1 MMSQNIFLFLLL
13 QSVSSLHISING
25 DKGNDFPDCLKG
37 EFPCQSMMYVADSFR
52 LTSNLT
58 ITIISSTLSLQG
70 SVVFT
75 GINGLTINGK
85 GTNIKCNGTGING
98 SGIVFNNCSNVKLNN
113 FTVEYC
119 GLLHKQNKYC
129 GQQAI
134 LVYNCSNFVLLQVNL
149 NYSNGTGL
157 VMYNIEGIVG
167 IWQCVFSNSK
177 LMLKDGDI
185 LYRRKFLTVTCFGGV
200 IGGGLHVIRQLRGY
214 KFFMERCQFI
224 NNSASSTGGALYLT
238 FNDYSL
244 TVISIMSSSF
254 IGNTADTSG
263 GAIGITVQRHGE
275 ISVYSQYSINFR
287 HCNIIGN
294 AAQFGGGVA
303 LEITHKNSRRSIIK
317 TPTNDIR
324 FHWCKFIDNKAK
336 VSSAVDINGNNQK
349 LYQSLHTIIT
359 FQQNCQFRGNV
370 AGIDLPHTHQHY
382 KGKYFKA
389 TVFAIDVLVDFSNKV
404 SFYNNTGTPLYLKNT
419 RVHFGFRS
427 NASFINNT
435 GDQGGAILV
444 DENAVIDLYSDAKLN
459 FLNNTAVIGGA
470 IFIQSLVIMQYK
482 GTCFLQN
489 KNITADLNFMNNKA
503 WSKIGND
510 IFAST
515 FQPCVQLY
523 DSNVTAL
530 FTNGKMGTFNF
541 SSSIQHAVSTAP
553 AMIILNETHLFPY
566 PGLPYTMNI
575 TLLDELNNNV
585 TNLQLF
591 PLSASLLHK
600 TSVSIDLA
608 HFIANNYTI
617 IFKGQ
622 VGDNDTLLLQTT
634 EYSALL
640 HINVT
645 LYQCPPGYIIH
656 KNSCHCSHSAG
667 NVYYY
672 GILRCLEDYHAVIAA
687 GLWAGYIKEEFITAD
702 CATSLCTY
710 HEENFEE
717 HVLPLNYSLLN
728 DYVCASHRT
737 GVLCGTCNTGY
748 TTYLHSPNYQCGEST
763 HCQYG
768 PLLYVISE
776 IIPVTGLFL
785 VILFF
790 NINLTSGAMYS
801 FIFYSQIISNYYTL
815 HQSNNDLSKYFF
827 NAVKIVYGIFDLS
840 IMEIDAL
847 SFCLFKNATIM
858 DLMLIKYL
866 TTLYALFLII
876 VTILILRFNSLY
888 FCIKLFHKCGRRN
901 IRGSVIN
908 ALTAFLVL
916 CYFQCLVI
924 TLHILVPSYLMG
936 MGGKTQTVP
945 LYSGDLFYMSN
956 DHLKYVIPAIICLII
971 VILPPPIILL
981 LEPLLIRVSGVLN
994 IRRNVVTY
1002 TLHKLRMKLKP
1013 FLDSFQGCFKDNY
1026 RCFAGLFFI
1035 YRILLVLIPIY
1046 WSEGTFWN
1054 IVTKQT
1060 LLFLILLLHSICA
1073 PFQKKI
1079 FNHLNSS
1086 VLVNLLMINML
1097 QLELLIKYNSTVTF
1111 MVVFQLVLMFL
1122 PLIYLL
1128 GYIGQH
1134 FRRYYVQKKLLESID
1149 SNVKDDEFPARLV
1162 PELMKSYNT
1171 FEQ

>member
-1 MMSQNIFLFLLL
+1 MAVTICLLFIL

-25 DKGNDFPDCLKG
+25 DKGNDSPDCLKG
-37 EFPCQSMMYVADSFR
+37 QPPCQSMMYVADSFR
-52 LTSNLT
+52 LTSYLT
-58 ITIISSTLSLQG
+58 IKIISSTLSLQG
-70 SVVFT
+70 NVVFT
-75 GINGLTINGK
+75 GINGLTISGK
-85 GTNIKCNGTGING
+85 GTNIKCNCTGINING

-119 GLLHKQNKYC
+119 GLLYKQNKYC

-134 LVYNCSNFVLLQVNL
+134 LFYNCSNITLLQVNL

-157 VMYNIEGIVG
+157 VMYNVEGTVSIE
-167 IWQCVFSNSK
+167 QCVFSNNK
-177 LMLKDGDI
+177 LIFKDVHRI
-185 LYRRKFLTVTCFGGV
+185 IATCFGGV
-200 IGGGLHVIRQLRGY
+200 IGGGLRVVQQRRGY
-214 KFFMERCQFI
+214 QFFMERCQFI
-224 NNSASSTGGALYLT
+224 NNSASSTGGALCLT
-238 FNDYSL
+238 FNDYFL
-244 TVISIMSSSF
+244 TIILIMNSSF

-263 GAIGITVQRHGE
+263 GAIGISVYRNGT
-275 ISVYSQYSINFR
+275 ISVHSQYNISF
-287 HCNIIGN
+287 HDCNIIGN
-294 AAQFGGGVA
+294 AAQFGGGIA
-303 LEITHKNSRRSIIK
+303 LEIVHSRVRHHLKTQKNKIQFYR
-317 TPTNDIR
+317 
-324 FHWCKFIDNKAK
+324 CKFIDNKAK
-336 VSSAVDINGNNQK
+336 VSSAVNIHGNNQK
-349 LYQSLHTIIT
+349 LYPSLHTIIS
-359 FQQNCQFRGNV
+359 FRSNCQFRGNV
-370 AGIDLPHTHQHY
+370 AGVNLPHTNQHY
-382 KGKYFKA
+382 KGKNFIA
-389 TVFAIDVLVDFSNKV
+389 TVFAIDVFVEIFNRV
-404 SFYNNTGTPLYLKNT
+404 SFYNNTGTPLYLMNSHL
-419 RVHFGFRS
+419 HFGSKS
-427 NASFINNT
+427 NVSFINNT

-444 DENAVIDLYSDAKLN
+444 NEDAAIDLSSGTELH

-470 IFIQSLVIMQYK
+470 IFIQSLVIIQYK
-482 GTCFLQN
+482 GTCFIQN
-489 KNITADLNFMNNKA
+489 DDIVAAKLHFMNNKA
-503 WSKIGND
+503 LSEIGND

-530 FTNGKMGTFNF
+530 FTNGKIGTFNF

-553 AMIILNETHLFPY
+553 AMIILNVTHLFPY

-617 IFKGQ
+617 IFKGK

-634 EYSALL
+634 EYRALL

-667 NVYYY
+667 NLYYY

-687 GLWAGYIKEEFITAD
+687 GLWAGYIEEEFITAD

-717 HVLPLNYSLLN
+717 HVLPLNYSFLN

-801 FIFYSQIISNYYTL
+801 LIFYSQIIINYYTL

-888 FCIKLFHKCGRRN
+888 FCIKLCHKCGHRN

-936 MGGKTQTVP
+936 MGGKIQTVP
-945 LYSGDLFYMSN
+945 LYSGDLLYMSN

-971 VILPPPIILL
+971 IILPPPIILL

-1054 IVTKQT
+1054 IMTKQT
-1060 LLFLILLLHSICA
+1060 LLFLILLLHNICA

-1079 FNHLNSS
+1079 FNHLNSF

-1111 MVVFQLVLMFL
+1111 MVASQLVLMLL

-1128 GYIGQH
+1128 GYIGQN

-1171 FEQ
+1171 FVQ

>member
-25 DKGNDFPDCLKG
+25 DKGNDSPDCLKG
-37 EFPCQSMMYVADSFR
+37 QFPCQSMMYVADSFR

-58 ITIISSTLSLQG
+58 ITIIRSTLSLQG

-85 GTNIKCNGTGING
+85 GTNIKCNGTGIKG

-119 GLLHKQNKYC
+119 GLLHKRNKYC

-177 LMLKDGDI
+177 LMFKDGDI
-185 LYRRKFLTVTCFGGV
+185 LYRRKFLTVSCFGGV
-200 IGGGLHVIRQLRGY
+200 IGGGLRVIQQLRGY
-214 KFFMERCQFI
+214 KFFMERSQFI

-244 TVISIMSSSF
+244 TVISITSSSF

-263 GAIGITVQRHGE
+263 GAIGISVQRHGE
-275 ISVYSQYSINFR
+275 IFVYSQYSISVR
-287 HCNIIGN
+287 GCNIIGN

-303 LEITHKNSRRSIIK
+303 LEITHETSRRSMK

-324 FHWCKFIDNKAK
+324 FQWCKFIDNKAK
-336 VSSAVDINGNNQK
+336 ISSAVDINGNNQK

-359 FQQNCQFRGNV
+359 FQHNCQFRGNV

-389 TVFAIDVLVDFSNKV
+389 TVFAIDVLVEFFGKA

-419 RVHFGFRS
+419 RMHFGFRS
-427 NASFINNT
+427 NVSFINNT

-444 DENAVIDLYSDAKLN
+444 DENAVIDIFSDAKLN

-470 IFIQSLVIMQYK
+470 IFIESLVIMQYK
-482 GTCFLQN
+482 GTCFIQN

-530 FTNGKMGTFNF
+530 FTNGKMGTINF
-541 SSSIQHAVSTAP
+541 SSSMQHAVSTAP
-553 AMIILNETHLFPY
+553 AMIILNVTHLFPY
-566 PGLPYTMNI
+566 PGLPYTMSI

-591 PLSASLLHK
+591 PLSASLLYK

-608 HFIANNYTI
+608 HFIANSYTI

-717 HVLPLNYSLLN
+717 HVLPLNYSFLN

-815 HQSNNDLSKYFF
+815 HQSNNDLSKYF
-827 NAVKIVYGIFDLS
+827 
-840 IMEIDAL
+840 
-847 SFCLFKNATIM
+847 
-858 DLMLIKYL
+858 LMLSK
-866 TTLYALFLII
+866 
-876 VTILILRFNSLY
+876 
-888 FCIKLFHKCGRRN
+888 
-901 IRGSVIN
+901 
-908 ALTAFLVL
+908 
-916 CYFQCLVI
+916 
-924 TLHILVPSYLMG
+924 
-936 MGGKTQTVP
+936 
-945 LYSGDLFYMSN
+945 
-956 DHLKYVIPAIICLII
+956 
-971 VILPPPIILL
+971 
-981 LEPLLIRVSGVLN
+981 
-994 IRRNVVTY
+994 
-1002 TLHKLRMKLKP
+1002 
-1013 FLDSFQGCFKDNY
+1013 
-1026 RCFAGLFFI
+1026 
-1035 YRILLVLIPIY
+1035 
-1046 WSEGTFWN
+1046 
-1054 IVTKQT
+1054 
-1060 LLFLILLLHSICA
+1060 
-1073 PFQKKI
+1073 
-1079 FNHLNSS
+1079 
-1086 VLVNLLMINML
+1086 
-1097 QLELLIKYNSTVTF
+1097 
-1111 MVVFQLVLMFL
+1111 
-1122 PLIYLL
+1122 
-1128 GYIGQH
+1128 
-1134 FRRYYVQKKLLESID
+1134 
-1149 SNVKDDEFPARLV
+1149 
-1162 PELMKSYNT
+1162 
-1171 FEQ
+1171 

>member
-37 EFPCQSMMYVADSFR
+37 QFPCQSMIYVADTFR

-58 ITIISSTLSLQG
+58 INIISSTLSLQG

-75 GINGLTINGK
+75 GINGLTINGQ
-85 GTNIKCNGTGING
+85 GTNVKCNGTGIKG

-119 GLLHKQNKYC
+119 GLLYKQNKYC

-134 LVYNCSNFVLLQVNL
+134 LFYNCSNITLLQVNL

-157 VMYNIEGIVG
+157 VMYNVEGIVSIG
-167 IWQCVFSNSK
+167 QCVFSNNK
-177 LMLKDGDI
+177 LIFKDDNI
-185 LYRRKFLTVTCFGGV
+185 LYQRRKFLT
-200 IGGGLHVIRQLRGY
+200 GGGLRVIQQLRGY
-214 KFFMERCQFI
+214 QFFMERCQFV
-224 NNSASSTGGALYLT
+224 NNSASSTGGALYLNVNA
-238 FNDYSL
+238 FSR
-244 TVISIMSSSF
+244 SIIGILITGSNF

-263 GAIGITVQRHGE
+263 GAIGITVHRHGE
-275 ISVYSQYSINFR
+275 IFVYSQYSIDFYS
-287 HCNIIGN
+287 CNIIGN
-294 AAQFGGGVA
+294 AAQFGGGIA
-303 LEITHKNSRRSIIK
+303 LEITHENVQRSIKIQQ
-317 TPTNDIR
+317 NNIR
-324 FHWCKFIDNKAK
+324 FHWCEFIDNKAK

-349 LYQSLHTIIT
+349 LYQSLHTIIA
-359 FQQNCQFRGNV
+359 FQNNCQFRGNV
-370 AGIDLPHTHQHY
+370 AGVDLPRTHQHY

-389 TVFAIDVLVDFSNKV
+389 TVFAIDVLVEFFHKV
-404 SFYNNTGTPLYLKNT
+404 SFQNNTGTPLYLKNT

-427 NASFINNT
+427 NVSFINNT

-444 DENAVIDLYSDAKLN
+444 DEDTAIDFFSDAKLH
-459 FLNNTAVIGGA
+459 FLSNTAVVGGA
-470 IFIQSLVIMQYK
+470 IFIQSLVLIQYK
-482 GTCFLQN
+482 GTCFIQD
-489 KNITADLNFMNNKA
+489 KNITPIFHFMNNKA
-503 WSKIGND
+503 LSKIGND

-523 DSNVTAL
+523 DSNVRAL
-530 FTNGKMGTFNF
+530 FTNGEMGTFIF

-553 AMIILNETHLFPY
+553 AMIILNVTHLFPY

-585 TNLQLF
+585 KNLQLF

-608 HFIANNYTI
+608 YSVANNYTI

-645 LYQCPPGYIIH
+645 LYQCPPGYVIH

-687 GLWAGYIKEEFITAD
+687 GLWAGYIEEEFITAD

-710 HEENFEE
+710 HEEKYEE
-717 HVLPLNYSLLN
+717 HVLPLNYSFLN

-815 HQSNNDLSKYFF
+815 HQSNNDPLKYLF

-847 SFCLFKNATIM
+847 SFCLFKNVTIM

-876 VTILILRFNSLY
+876 VTILILRFSSLY
-888 FCIKLFHKCGRRN
+888 SCIKLCRKCGRKN

-936 MGGKTQTVP
+936 IGGKIQTVP
-945 LYSGDLFYMSN
+945 LYSGNLLYMSN

-1054 IVTKQT
+1054 IMTKQI

-1079 FNHLNSS
+1079 FNHLNSF
-1086 VLVNLLMINML
+1086 VLVDLLMINML
-1097 QLELLIKYNSTVTF
+1097 QSELLIKYNSTVTV
-1111 MVVFQLVLMFL
+1111 MVVFQLVLMLL
-1122 PLIYLL
+1122 PLIYLI
-1128 GYIGQH
+1128 GYIGH
-1134 FRRYYVQKKLLESID
+1134 LCRNYYVQKTLLESID
-1149 SNVKDDEFPARLV
+1149 NNVDDDEFPARLI
-1162 PELMKSYNT
+1162 PELMESYNT
-1171 FEQ
+1171 LIQ